1 MPTSSLRAAL
11 LLLAASLAGC
21 APVTANSE
29 APSLDG
35 TAWILSSLPGRTL
48 VGRQP
53 ITLRFEGGRVA
64 GSDGC
69 NRYSGPFTTEGDT
82 LSIKNAV
89 ASTMMA
95 CEPPELM
102 EQAREFTAALAGSKG
117 YRVVDGQLQLLGD
130 GGKTLAT
137 FAAQSRA
144 LAGTSWRATGIN
156 NGRGAVASIVRGTT
170 VTLAFDANG
179 RASGSAGCNSFTAGY
194 EASAP
199 KLRFKAPAATRRM
212 CAGEGVMEQEAAFLT
227 ALESVD
233 TMRFEGDRLELRRA
247 DGALAVGLM
256 REDAE

>member
-1 MPTSSLRAAL
+1 MPILSLRAAL

-21 APVTANSE
+21 APVTAKSE
-29 APSLDG
+29 AAALDG
-35 TAWILSSLPGRTL
+35 TAWILSSLPGRAL

-69 NRYSGPFTTEGDT
+69 NRYSGPFATEGGT
-82 LSIKNAV
+82 LSISNAA

-95 CEPPELM
+95 CEPPEVM
-102 EQAREFTAALAGSKG
+102 EQAREFTAALAGAKS
-117 YRVVDGQLQLLGD
+117 YRVAGGQLQLLGD

-137 FAAQSRA
+137 FDAQSLA
-144 LAGTSWRATGIN
+144 LAGTTWRATGIN
-156 NGRGAVASIVRGTT
+156 NGKGAVASIVHGTT

-199 KLRFKAPAATRRM
+199 KLRFKAPASTRRM
-212 CAGEGVMEQEAAFLT
+212 CPGEGVMEQEAAFLA
-227 ALESVD
+227 ALASVD
-233 TMRFEGDRLELRRA
+233 TMRFEGNRLELRRA
-247 DGALAVGLM
+247 DGALAAGLT
-256 REDAE
+256 RADTE